1 MRNKVVRALVAF
13 VVAAIIGYVV
23 ATLFSTAANLIRLS
37 AVGAQISFGD
47 AVRTFFFDLRGMA
60 PALDWT
66 KYGSLIIIA
75 FAIAFPVAAVL
86 KRLTLRAEGGIR
98 RIAPI
103 LYPLAGATAI
113 GMIHLLSYPKYEV
126 FAFAGARFL
135 GGSIAQCL
143 AGAIGGYL
151 FHLVLKKT
159 EAWA

>member
-47 AVRTFFFDLRGMA
+47 AVRTFFFDLRRMA

-66 KYGSLIIIA
+66 KYGSLIIIS

-103 LYPLAGATAI
+103 LY
-113 GMIHLLSYPKYEV
+113 
-126 FAFAGARFL
+126 
-135 GGSIAQCL
+135 
-143 AGAIGGYL
+143 
-151 FHLVLKKT
+151 
-159 EAWA
+159 